1 MTDISAITIGPG
13 SEVTLFFTL
22 SLPDGTVA
30 DCTDEN
36 EPITFTMGDGSLIE
50 GLEMMLYG
58 LKAGDKQCLSIEP
71 IDAFGYPDE
80 ESIHIMPREEFD
92 ESFKL
97 EEGLIIEFETPS
109 GEGIPGTIK
118 EISDKEVTVDFN
130 HPCAGFVVTF
140 DVEIVKITPS
150 KAHLEAIANGDFIQ
164 AEVINDSGESVI
176 DEPEMA
182 ETELS
187 DSNSRDKH

>member
-13 SEVTLFFTL
+13 SEVSMFFTL

-30 DCTDEN
+30 DCTDAN
-36 EPITFTMGDGSLIE
+36 EPLTFTMGDGSLIE

-58 LKAGDKQCLSIEP
+58 LKKGDTQCLSIDP

-80 ESIHIMPREEFD
+80 DNIHVMPREEFD
-92 ESFKL
+92 ESFNL

-109 GEGIPGTIK
+109 GDAVPGTIK
-118 EISDKEVTVDFN
+118 KVEDTEVTVDFN

-140 DVEIVKITPS
+140 DVNIVDIKPS
-150 KAHLEAIANGDFIQ
+150 QAHLDAIASGDFIQ
-164 AEVINDSGESVI
+164 AEIVTED
-176 DEPEMA
+176 DDL
-182 ETELS
+182 ETDNTTEEKS
-187 DSNSRDKH
+187 H

>member
-13 SEVTLFFTL
+13 SEVSMYFTL

-30 DCTDEN
+30 DCSDEN
-36 EPITFTMGDGSLIE
+36 EPLIFTMGDGSLIE

-58 LKAGDKQCLSIEP
+58 LKEGDKQCLSIDP
-71 IDAFGYPDE
+71 IEAFGYPDE
-80 ESIHIMPREEFD
+80 ESIHVMPREEFD

-109 GEGIPGTIK
+109 GDGVPGTIK
-118 EISDKEVTVDFN
+118 SLTDKDVTVDFN

-140 DVEIVKITPS
+140 DVEIVKIKPS
-150 KAHLEAIANGDFIQ
+150 QAHLDAIANGDFVQEEIL
-164 AEVINDSGESVI
+164 ADNSDATDSG
-176 DEPEMA
+176 
-182 ETELS
+182 
-187 DSNSRDKH
+187 KQH

>member
-13 SEVTLFFTL
+13 SEVTMNFTL

-36 EPITFTMGDGSLIE
+36 EPLTFTMGDGSLID

-58 LKAGDKQCLSIEP
+58 LKEGDKQCLSIDP
-71 IDAFGYPDE
+71 IEAFGYPDE

-92 ESFKL
+92 ESFNL

-109 GEGIPGTIK
+109 GDGVPGTIK
-118 EISDKEVTVDFN
+118 AITDKEVTVDFN

-140 DVEIVKITPS
+140 DVEIIKIKPS
-150 KAHLEAIANGDFIQ
+150 QAHLDAIANGDFIQ
-164 AEVINDSGESVI
+164 AEIISDESTATATESGKQ
-176 DEPEMA
+176 D
-182 ETELS
+182 
-187 DSNSRDKH
+187 

>member
-13 SEVTLFFTL
+13 SEVSMYFTL

-36 EPITFTMGDGSLIE
+36 EPLTFTMGDGSLID

-58 LKAGDKQCLSIEP
+58 LKEGDKQCLSIEP
-71 IDAFGYPDE
+71 IDAFGFSDVD
-80 ESIHIMPREEFD
+80 SIHTMPREEFD
-92 ESFKL
+92 ESFNL

-109 GEGIPGTIK
+109 GDAVPGTIK
-118 EISDKEVTVDFN
+118 EISDKDVTVDFN

-140 DVEIVKITPS
+140 DVEILKIKPS
-150 KAHLEAIANGDFIQ
+150 QEHLNAIANGDLIQ
-164 AEVINDSGESVI
+164 QDITEDDEVEQESGKKS
-176 DEPEMA
+176 
-182 ETELS
+182 
-187 DSNSRDKH
+187 